1 MFKTILEATAL
12 VVLII
17 MIFLHSVRASL
28 IPIVTI
34 PVSLITAFAIMYAA
48 GLTVNTLTLLAMVL
62 AIGLVVDD
70 AIVMLENIYR
80 HIEEGMKP
88 YHAAIKGSREIAFA
102 IVAMTMTL
110 AAVYAPIA
118 FTPGRTGRL
127 FLEFALTLAG
137 AVVISG
143 FVALTLTP
151 MMCSKLLKHSEK
163 RNFFARLIEGTLDG
177 LERGYRGALRLA
189 VKGRWLVLLIAL
201 GVAGGGGFIFTQLKS
216 ELSPT
221 EDRGTII
228 VSGSAPEGASY
239 AYTKRYA
246 EQVEEILAQRA
257 GTAVLSDDRRQ
268 WRRGH
273 PLHLIRPDEGL
284 ERARCQPA
292 ADRAEDPAAIA
303 QGGGRPGFGLQSRL
317 ARRARLRQAVPVRHP
332 VVGELRGIEHDRQ
345 CAGRRSS
352 RTIRASPISIP
363 TCGSTSRRS
372 RSRSIATASPIW
384 GSIFR

>member
-1 MFKTILEATAL
+1 MLPRVNESMPEGMSASIGYDSTIFIDRSIDNVFKTILEATAL

-34 PVSLITAFAIMYAA
+34 PVSLITAFAIMYAT

-88 YHAAIKGSREIAFA
+88 YHAALKGSREIGFA

-163 RNFFARLIEGTLDG
+163 RNI
-177 LERGYRGALRLA
+177 
-189 VKGRWLVLLIAL
+189 
-201 GVAGGGGFIFTQLKS
+201 
-216 ELSPT
+216 
-221 EDRGTII
+221 
-228 VSGSAPEGASY
+228 
-239 AYTKRYA
+239 
-246 EQVEEILAQRA
+246 
-257 GTAVLSDDRRQ
+257 
-268 WRRGH
+268 H
-273 PLHLIRPDEGL
+273 
-284 ERARCQPA
+284 
-292 ADRAEDPAAIA
+292 
-303 QGGGRPGFGLQSRL
+303 
-317 ARRARLRQAVPVRHP
+317 
-332 VVGELRGIEHDRQ
+332 
-345 CAGRRSS
+345 
-352 RTIRASPISIP
+352 
-363 TCGSTSRRS
+363 RS
-372 RSRSIATASPIW
+372 RHRRRIGRA
-384 GSIFR
+384 